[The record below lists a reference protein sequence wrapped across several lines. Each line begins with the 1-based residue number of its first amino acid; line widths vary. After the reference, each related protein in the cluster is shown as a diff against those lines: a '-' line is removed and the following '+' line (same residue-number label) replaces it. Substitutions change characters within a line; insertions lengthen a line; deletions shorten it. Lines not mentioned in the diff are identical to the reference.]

1 MKKKFKPALRL
12 SIVFIIAIAVSGG
25 ILTYFSINN
34 ISNLK
39 ELTEKKILEEQRKLS
54 VRFSSAVQK
63 KLEMVTAGFKNEI
76 SPLYLMKDSLKN
88 ISVHYDFITQSFIVD
103 SNYHFLHPN
112 FIGIPEKT
120 SGPKLSERYK
130 SSFIKGEEAEFAKK
144 DFNSANYYY
153 STCLKY
159 STGSSDSAKV
169 LNALG
174 RISVKLNDLKNA
186 KVYYNLIISD
196 YFRLSDNNGI
206 PYTYYAIP
214 QLLEI
219 TNADNP
225 DKILRVIEF
234 CYEKMKSSLIPL
246 NYNTEDLL
254 IGIKQFLESNNFNNQ
269 ELLLNVKNLH
279 KEIELQLQFIN
290 TYENELAE
298 LLNKRNLNN
307 HYSLG
312 NDFKVINLFSTT
324 NQKFFLINTDF
335 KNPAGFLIDRNKLF
349 DTILKSVLESELE
362 FEYKIEFPASY
373 NLNTTSQHLTYFS
386 QLNPFFPGQLIKI
399 KLSDENVFNDF
410 IRRRSWIYGIA
421 TALLLLAMFLGV
433 TLILR
438 DIAREKHLARL
449 RADFISNVTHELKT
463 PLTSIHMF
471 SESLLLERVK
481 SAVEKKEY
489 LSIIIKESERLKR
502 MINNILEFSKMEK
515 GKPEYHF
522 IKSNLASVLNSVIE
536 DMKYWIKEEKF
547 DLTTDIDENI
557 YAIIDPD
564 KMKQAIS
571 NILNN
576 AVKYSTATKK
586 IFVHLYKDKEQ
597 MHIEIED
604 RGIGIPEDQLSRI
617 FEKFYRIDNEESI
630 SGTGL
635 GLTVVKEVVEAH
647 NGKVL
652 VTSELGKGSK
662 FSIILNHQ
670 QG

>member
-39 ELTEKKILEEQRKLS
+39 ELTEKKIIEEQRKLS
-54 VRFSSAVQK
+54 ARFSTAVQK
-63 KLEMVTAGFKNEI
+63 KLEEVAAGFKKEI
-76 SPLYLMKDSLKN
+76 SPLGLMKDSLN
-88 ISVHYDFITQSFIVD
+88 NVSGYYDFITQSFIVD

-604 RGIGIPEDQLSRI
+604 RGIGIPEDQLSKI